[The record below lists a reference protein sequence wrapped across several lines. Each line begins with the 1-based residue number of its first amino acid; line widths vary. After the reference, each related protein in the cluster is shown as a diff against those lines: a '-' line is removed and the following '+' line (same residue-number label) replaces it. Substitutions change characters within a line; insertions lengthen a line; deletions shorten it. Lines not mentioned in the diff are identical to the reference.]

1 MRAPFASGQQSRGA
15 GRDRPRPLFRV
26 KLPRVFP
33 SPAIRFPADYRRLLE
48 RNSRVIRRDA
58 GERSRGPFF
67 SVITVTLNRA
77 AGLERA
83 IRSLQAQNERDVEH
97 VVIDGGSSDATVALL
112 QDARAGVDVWVS
124 ERDAGIAD
132 ALNKGIALA
141 SGEWIVLLH
150 ADDELAPGAL
160 RHWKQMARSGD
171 DADVLSCAIRFVDA
185 NGQPG
190 REVLPEPGRMAR
202 GMSMPHPGMAVKRS
216 LYERIGL
223 FRTDFRVAMDYEF
236 TLRAQKLGARIR
248 CDTAVVVLMQMGGA
262 SDRQLIRSRN
272 ENLRARIR
280 WLGLRPWM
288 LVHYAREMAPLALA
302 SLRRSIRLRRP
313 PEQ

>member
-1 MRAPFASGQQSRGA
+1 M
-15 GRDRPRPLFRV
+15 LFR
-26 KLPRVFP
+26 
-33 SPAIRFPADYRRLLE
+33 PALRFPADYRRLLE
-48 RNSRVIRRDA
+48 RDSQVHRRSGA
-58 GERSRGPFF
+58 PRSRPPSF

-77 AGLERA
+77 PGLERA
-83 IRSLQAQNERDVEH
+83 IKSLQAQDERDFEH
-97 VVIDGGSSDATVALL
+97 VVIDGGSTDATVALL

-124 ERDAGIAD
+124 ERDAGISD

-150 ADDELAPGAL
+150 ADDQLAPGAL
-160 RHWKQMARSGD
+160 RHWKRMAQSGD

-185 NGQPG
+185 DGRPG
-190 REVLPEPGRMAR
+190 REVLPDPGRMER

-236 TLRAQKLGARIR
+236 TLRAQKLGARFR
-248 CDTAVVVLMQMGGA
+248 CDPAVVALMQMGGA

-288 LVHYAREMAPLALA
+288 LAHYAREMTPLALA
-302 SLRRSIRLRRP
+302 GLRRSIRLGRP